1 MSLKTRVA
9 TEEIVALTRTA
20 LQKAGASEEDST
32 IIIDHVLDGETG
44 GHASHGFFRI
54 PGIVNALRKAGAPNS
69 IGYEDESA
77 EAVLLDGGKHA
88 GLVVA
93 LHGVETAIRKAHT
106 SRIVAVGGTNYAG
119 TTGAMGY
126 FTRRL
131 AENDLI
137 GIMLASSGSGVAPWG
152 SREKILGTNPISIS
166 IPTAGDPIVADLSTS
181 KMAYGDIALAMIAG
195 TPLPANAVM
204 DKDGNPS
211 TNPTDAHDGSQLTFG
226 DHKGF
231 ALSLCFELLAGP
243 LVRAKAGKLAVKGSD
258 GFLILAIRP
267 DIFVSLEQFKANASS
282 LLHEV
287 KNAALRPGFEEILI
301 PGERS
306 QRKRQENR
314 DAAYIDVY
322 TKILDDI
329 RLLAQ

>member
-1 MSLKTRVA
+1 MSLKTRIA
-9 TEEIVALTRTA
+9 REEMIELTHAAL
-20 LQKAGASEEDST
+20 KAAGISEEDRAV
-32 IIIDHVLDGETG
+32 IIEHVLDGEIG

-54 PGIVNALRKAGAPNS
+54 PGIVRSVRQAGSPGS
-69 IGYEDESA
+69 ITLEQDTTESA
-77 EAVLLDGGKHA
+77 LLDGAKHA

-93 LHGVETAIRKAHT
+93 LRGVETAIAKAQS

-126 FTRRL
+126 FTRKL
-131 AENDLI
+131 AEHDLI

-166 IPTAGDPIVADLSTS
+166 IPTEQEPIVADLSTS
-181 KMAYGDIALAMIAG
+181 KMAYGDIALAMLAG
-195 TPLPANAVM
+195 TRLPENALL
-204 DKDGNPS
+204 DSEGNPS
-211 TNPTDAHDGSQLTFG
+211 TSASDVHTGSQLPFG

-231 ALSLCFELLAGP
+231 VLGLCFELLAGP
-243 LVRAKAGKLAVKGSD
+243 LVKAKAGLNAVKGPD
-258 GFLILAIRP
+258 GFLIIAIRP
-267 DIFVSLEQFKANASS
+267 DIFVSLNQFKANASS

-287 KNAALRPGFEEILI
+287 KNAALRPGFDEILI

-306 QRKRQENR
+306 QRKRLANK
-314 DAAYIDVY
+314 DAEYLDIY

-329 RLLAQ
+329 RLLAE

>member
-1 MSLKTRVA
+1 MSLKTRIAREDLVELTHA
-9 TEEIVALTRTA
+9 AL
-20 LQKAGASEEDST
+20 KSAGISEEDRA
-32 IIIDHVLDGETG
+32 IIVEHVLDGELG

-54 PGIVNALRKAGAPNS
+54 PGLIRAARQAGAPGD
-69 IGYEDESA
+69 IRLEQDATESA
-77 EAVLLDGGKHA
+77 LLDGAKHA

-93 LHGVETAIRKAHT
+93 LRGVETAVAKAQ
-106 SRIVAVGGTNYAG
+106 SARIVAVGGYNYTG

-131 AENDLI
+131 AEHDLI

-152 SREKILGTNPISIS
+152 GREKILGTNPISIG
-166 IPTAGDPIVADLSTS
+166 IPTEREPIVADLSTS
-181 KMAYGDIALAMIAG
+181 KMAYGEIALAMLAG
-195 TPLPANAVM
+195 TQIPENAVL

-211 TNPTDAHDGSQLTFG
+211 TSPTDAHDGSQLTFG

-243 LVRAKAGKLAVKGSD
+243 LVRAKAGMNAVPGSD

-267 DIFVSLEQFKANASS
+267 DIFVSLAQFKANASS

-287 KNAALRPGFEEILI
+287 KNSALRPGFEEILI

-306 QRKRQENR
+306 HRKRMENV
-314 DAAYIDVY
+314 DAAFIEIH
-322 TKILDDI
+322 TQILDDI